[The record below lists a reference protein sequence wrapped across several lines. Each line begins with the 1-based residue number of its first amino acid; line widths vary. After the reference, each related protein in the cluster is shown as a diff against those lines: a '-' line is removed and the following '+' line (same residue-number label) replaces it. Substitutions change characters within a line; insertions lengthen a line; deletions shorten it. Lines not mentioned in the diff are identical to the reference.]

1 MRQKK
6 LLYAG
11 IGGAVT
17 IAVIIV
23 ILIQFQTS
31 SVQISNNADQSQ
43 TSPLDLDF
51 SYEEANSNLRA
62 TLLSHDL
69 NMSNTLRFSSQ
80 SDLNRYCHFFSSDT
94 KQALVKYCTST
105 EIKAKNRNFLGN
117 INMVGSTGAPGLV
130 IAALQSDPLLS
141 NLNDVKFIFG
151 AVINETICTCWDQVK
166 PGGYSTISDMIDAQR
181 DFHMTG
187 KQPTSSSN
195 TIPLGTE
202 HFRIELTTNQQGY
215 VWKLLIAR

>member
-11 IGGAVT
+11 IGGAVA
-17 IAVIIV
+17 IATIIV
-23 ILIQFQTS
+23 ILIQFPILS
-31 SVQISNNADQSQ
+31 DQISNNADQSQ
-43 TSPLDLDF
+43 TSSLDLDF

-62 TLLSHDL
+62 TLLSHDI
-69 NMSNTLRFSSQ
+69 NMSKPLRFSSQ
-80 SDLNRYCHFFSSDT
+80 SNIHQYCNFFSNE
-94 KQALVKYCTST
+94 KRQALVKYCTST
-105 EIKAKNRNFLGN
+105 EIKDKNGNFLGN
-117 INMVGSTGAPGLV
+117 INMVGSTRAPGLV

-141 NLNDVKFIFG
+141 NLNDVKIIFG

-166 PGGYSTISDMIDAQR
+166 PGGYSTLSDMINAQR
-181 DFHMTG
+181 DFQITG
-187 KQPTSSSN
+187 KQPTSASN

>member
-11 IGGAVT
+11 IGGAVAIAT
-17 IAVIIV
+17 IMV
-23 ILIQFQTS
+23 ILIQFPIS
-31 SVQISNNADQSQ
+31 SDQISNNADQSQ
-43 TSPLDLDF
+43 TSSFDLDF

-62 TLLSHDL
+62 TLLSHDI

-80 SDLNRYCHFFSSDT
+80 SDINQYCNFFSSE
-94 KQALVKYCTST
+94 KRQALVKYCTSA
-105 EIKAKNRNFLGN
+105 EIKDKNRNFLGN
-117 INMVGSTGAPGLV
+117 INMVGSTRAPGLV

-141 NLNDVKFIFG
+141 NLNDVKIIFG

-166 PGGYSTISDMIDAQR
+166 PGGYSTLSDMINAQR
-181 DFHMTG
+181 DFHITG

-215 VWKLLIAR
+215 VWKLLVAR

>member
-6 LLYAG
+6 LLYVG
-11 IGGAVT
+11 IGGAVA
-17 IAVIIV
+17 IATIIV
-23 ILIQFQTS
+23 ILIQFPIS
-31 SVQISNNADQSQ
+31 SDQISNNTDQSQ
-43 TSPLDLDF
+43 TSSLDLDF

-62 TLLSHDL
+62 TLLSHDI

-80 SDLNRYCHFFSSDT
+80 SDINQYCNFFSSEK

-105 EIKAKNRNFLGN
+105 EIKDKNRNFLGN
-117 INMVGSTGAPGLV
+117 INMVGSTRAPGLV

-141 NLNDVKFIFG
+141 NLNDVKIIFG

-166 PGGYSTISDMIDAQR
+166 PGGYSTLSDMINAQR
-181 DFHMTG
+181 DFHITG

-215 VWKLLIAR
+215 VWKLLVAR

>member
-11 IGGAVT
+11 IGGAVA
-17 IAVIIV
+17 IAAIIIIV
-23 ILIQFQTS
+23 LLPNM
-31 SVQISNNADQSQ
+31 SNQSTDNTDQSQ
-43 TSPLDLDF
+43 ISPLDLDF

-62 TLLSHDL
+62 TLLSYDI

-80 SDLNRYCHFFSSDT
+80 SDLNQYCHFFSSDK

-105 EIKAKNRNFLGN
+105 EIKDKNRNFLGN
-117 INMVGSTGAPGLV
+117 INMVGSTRAPGLV

-141 NLNDVKFIFG
+141 NLNDVKIIFG

-166 PGGYSTISDMIDAQR
+166 PGGYATLSDMVDAQR
-181 DFHMTG
+181 DFHITG